1 MACASSTRSER
12 ASATTSIS
20 RCGSATSSAP
30 STTAASAS
38 ASPTVSTGE
47 DTMIAILFLLAAE
60 TVQINHVPVGEAV
73 AGEPLAVTAEV
84 ANAHKLAVFALHFR
98 HKGGSWKSAAF
109 RKDEKGGWAAII
121 ESKEVKPPALEYY
134 LSAQEKGAPEVDRFA
149 SESAPHPVLV
159 RVPRDD

>member
-1 MACASSTRSER
+1 
-12 ASATTSIS
+12 
-20 RCGSATSSAP
+20 
-30 STTAASAS
+30 
-38 ASPTVSTGE
+38 
-47 DTMIAILFLLAAE
+47 MIAILFLLAAE

-159 RVPRDD
+159 RVPRDDRTPGSPTATSRARSATATASSISSSTSASAWG